1 MAIDCRGIDDII
13 EWIFVGDVFATPGAM
28 TEAKAES
35 RRKSGISELVGDLG
49 FPAFDEIWRLSLD
62 IKASFDRTAW
72 LVLVA
77 VGPLQGTIK
86 LFARVGNKSV
96 AVAAML

>member
-1 MAIDCRGIDDII
+1 MTIDCRGIDDII

-28 TEAKAES
+28 TEVKAES
-35 RRKSGISELVGDLG
+35 RKKSGISELVGNLG
-49 FPAFDEIWRLSLD
+49 FSAFEEIWRLSLD

-86 LFARVGNKSV
+86 LLAMVGNKSV